1 MLEQQVTERTSAV
14 HKSLNNLKSTQSQLI
29 QSEKMASLGELTAGI
44 AREIQ
49 HLLNFINNFSEVSME
64 LIYEM
69 EGEMIKG
76 EKKEALSIAKDIK
89 QNLKKINYHGNRAV
103 GPAKAMLQQSRLA
116 INVKEPTNINR
127 IADEYLS
134 LAYHR
139 PIERQKL

>member
-1 MLEQQVTERTSAV
+1 MFQQQVTERTSAV
-14 HKSLNNLKSTQSQLI
+14 HQSLNNLKSTQSQLI
-29 QSEKMASLGELTAGI
+29 QSEKMASMGELTAGI

-89 QNLKKINYHGNRAV
+89 QNLEKIN
-103 GPAKAMLQQSRLA
+103 
-116 INVKEPTNINR
+116 
-127 IADEYLS
+127 
-134 LAYHR
+134 
-139 PIERQKL
+139 

>member
-49 HLLNFINNFSEVSME
+49 HLLNFIYNFSEVSME
-64 LIYEM
+64 LTEEM
-69 EGEMIKG
+69 EEETIKG

-89 QNLKKINYHGNRAV
+89 QNLKKIN
-103 GPAKAMLQQSRLA
+103 
-116 INVKEPTNINR
+116 
-127 IADEYLS
+127 
-134 LAYHR
+134 
-139 PIERQKL
+139 

>member
-29 QSEKMASLGELTAGI
+29 QSEKMASLGELTAGT

-49 HLLNFINNFSEVSME
+49 HLLNFIYNFSEVSIE
-64 LIYEM
+64 LTEEM

-89 QNLKKINYHGNRAV
+89 QNLEKIN
-103 GPAKAMLQQSRLA
+103 
-116 INVKEPTNINR
+116 
-127 IADEYLS
+127 
-134 LAYHR
+134 
-139 PIERQKL
+139 